1 MTHQLN
7 EDSLRAGDLKLLVN
21 HIFEVD
27 SFQSKMGDDKDVV
40 VLSFT
45 VEDKEPA
52 NDLVSFIEKGY
63 QFVLD
68 ADVTP
73 GELSNGKYKVFVEL
87 ERNRHIA
94 ENIAEILY
102 GVGKLADIENF
113 KFRYYKSF
121 DSKDAVLETLSEII
135 PNNPQDYEQR
145 IQERKLESYQH
156 FFSNSMVES
165 IAIDNDVIEFKKIY
179 AEPLRMKF
187 VKQGETKQVLESLT
201 DRVAVG
207 INDMAD
213 VMYLTKYLGNY
224 NITKLGN
231 RYMFENKGR
240 AVILEKL

>member
-1 MTHQLN
+1 MPLLN

-27 SFQSKMGDDKDVV
+27 SYQSKMGDDKDVV

-45 VEDKEPA
+45 VESKEPA

-87 ERNRHIA
+87 ERNRHVA

-102 GVGKLADIENF
+102 GVGKLAEIENF

-121 DSKDAVLETLSEII
+121 DSKDAVVETLSEII
-135 PNNPQDYEQR
+135 PNSPQDYEQR
-145 IQERKLESYQH
+145 IQERRLESYEH
-156 FFSNSMVES
+156 FFSNSMLES
-165 IAIDNDVIEFKKIY
+165 VAMNDNILEFKKIY
-179 AEPLRMKF
+179 AEPLRMKYINS
-187 VKQGETKQVLESLT
+187 GATKDMLESL
-201 DRVAVG
+201 DERIAIG
-207 INDMAD
+207 MNDMAD
-213 VMYLTKYLGNY
+213 VMYLTKYIGNY

-231 RYMFENKGR
+231 KYIFENKGR
-240 AVILEKL
+240 AIILEKL

>member
-1 MTHQLN
+1 MPLLN

-27 SFQSKMGDDKDVV
+27 SYQSKMGDDKDVV

-45 VEDKEPA
+45 VESKEPA

-87 ERNRHIA
+87 ERNRHVA

-102 GVGKLADIENF
+102 GVGKLAEIENF

-121 DSKDAVLETLSEII
+121 DSKDAVVETLSEII
-135 PNNPQDYEQR
+135 PNSPQDYEQR
-145 IQERKLESYQH
+145 IQERKLESYEH
-156 FFSNSMVES
+156 FFSNSMLES
-165 IAIDNDVIEFKKIY
+165 IAMNDNILEFKKIY
-179 AEPLRMKF
+179 AEPLRMKYIA
-187 VKQGETKQVLESLT
+187 GGATKDMLESL
-201 DRVAVG
+201 DERIAIG
-207 INDMAD
+207 MNDMAD
-213 VMYLTKYLGNY
+213 VMYLTKYIGNY

-231 RYMFENKGR
+231 KYMFENKGR
-240 AVILEKL
+240 AIILEKL